1 MVAWTFSSV
10 NRQTRSIFA
19 VIKNAPT
26 RATSPQLAMLELLR
40 DFPVQLEIPVAWG
53 EMDAFGHLNNVVY
66 FRYIESGRVAY
77 LRALGDVD
85 FMGGVGIGPILAS
98 VQCRFK
104 SPVTFP
110 DTLIV
115 GTRMR
120 DLGADRFTMQH
131 RLVSKAQARI
141 VAEGEGL
148 VVAYDYTTGSKAP
161 IPALVRARM
170 VALEGVM
177 P

>member
-1 MVAWTFSSV
+1 MTD
-10 NRQTRSIFA
+10 
-19 VIKNAPT
+19 
-26 RATSPQLAMLELLR
+26 LLSEY
-40 DFPVQLEIPVAWG
+40 PVHIEIPVAWG

-77 LRALGDVD
+77 LRALHGVS
-85 FMGGVGIGPILAS
+85 FMGGTGIGPILAS
-98 VQCRFK
+98 VQCRFR

-120 DLGADRFTMQH
+120 DMKMDRFTMEH
-131 RLVSKAQARI
+131 RLVSKTQARI

-148 VVAYDYTTGSKAP
+148 VVAYDYTLGSKTP
-161 IPALVRARM
+161 IPDDVRACM
-170 VALEGVM
+170 FALEEKRA
-177 P
+177 